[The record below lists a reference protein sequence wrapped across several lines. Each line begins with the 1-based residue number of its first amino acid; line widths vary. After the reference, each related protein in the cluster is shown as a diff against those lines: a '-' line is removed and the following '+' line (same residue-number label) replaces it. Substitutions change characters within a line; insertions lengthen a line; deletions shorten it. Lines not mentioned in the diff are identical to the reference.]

1 MTANESGCVSAVVTT
16 LNSLSEVFADSLPG
30 VKLLEETNFELDIQ
44 GLSKILV
51 LETNFPT
58 ILKGVKVYIISLF
71 YDELKHEEVLHLNL
85 VAMKHILATVYSNLM
100 QISFC
105 QELS

>member
-1 MTANESGCVSAVVTT
+1 MNESGCVSAVVTT
-16 LNSLSEVFADSLPG
+16 LNSLSEVLADSLPG
-30 VKLLEETNFELDIQ
+30 VKLLEKTNFELDTQ
-44 GLSKILV
+44 VLSKILV

-58 ILKGVKVYIISLF
+58 ILKGIKVYVISLF
-71 YDELKHEEVLHLNL
+71 YDELKHEESLRLNL